1 MRQIYADGGT
11 GGENHADVRQ
21 IYLVIWDEYISFF
34 NLRQIYADGGTGGE
48 NHADVLQEGLV
59 LYLEV
64 REQEDNL
71 METD

>member
-1 MRQIYADGGT
+1 MNIFCNLRQIY
-11 GGENHADVRQ
+11 
-21 IYLVIWDEYISFF
+21 IYF
-34 NLRQIYADGGTGGE
+34 NLRQIYSDGGTGGE